1 MYYRHGGRPGSF
13 YRSITIYEPLRR
25 ESYPFKA
32 LIDAHVRVEV
42 WSQDG
47 YVLSPFQGEG
57 STNPIQFRARL
68 CGVFSLKFWL
78 ELSTED
84 MDKALEN
91 IQINEYNNRKIVI
104 STKQGTPLRVQ
115 LPRMYMP
122 FGVSGFTPEVGP
134 TKYNVDFAIK
144 GYDEEE
150 SYMKKFYETLRQLEG
165 AIIDAVVEQSET
177 IFGSQMTKEDLLPMF
192 NSNVKESPGREPK
205 FRIKVDTTMEDQ
217 IKANVFDADKNPI
230 RDEATNGL
238 YARNSGHAI
247 VELNS
252 VYFLN
257 RKFGCT
263 WKLHQLIVY
272 EPQNLKGFQ
281 FII

>member
-1 MYYRHGGRPGSF
+1 
-13 YRSITIYEPLRR
+13 
-25 ESYPFKA
+25 
-32 LIDAHVRVEV
+32 
-42 WSQDG
+42 
-47 YVLSPFQGEG
+47 
-57 STNPIQFRARL
+57 
-68 CGVFSLKFWL
+68 
-78 ELSTED
+78 

-91 IQINEYNNRKIVI
+91 LQINEYNNRKIVL
-104 STKQGTPLRVQ
+104 STKQGTPMRIQ

-122 FGVSGFTPEVGP
+122 FGISGFVPEVGP

-144 GYDEEE
+144 GYDEED
-150 SYMKKFYETLRQLEG
+150 SYMKKFYESLRALENK
-165 AIIDAVVEQSET
+165 IVDAVVEQSEV
-177 IFGSQMTKEDLLPMF
+177 IFGNPMTKEELLPMF
-192 NSNVKESPGREPK
+192 NSNVKESPDREPK
-205 FRIKVDTTMEDQ
+205 LRIKVDTAIDDR
-217 IKANVFDADKNPI
+217 IKANVFDSDKNPKN
-230 RDEATNGL
+230 DEVTNGL

-263 WKLHQLIVY
+263 WKLHQLVVY

>member
-1 MYYRHGGRPGSF
+1 
-13 YRSITIYEPLRR
+13 
-25 ESYPFKA
+25 
-32 LIDAHVRVEV
+32 
-42 WSQDG
+42 
-47 YVLSPFQGEG
+47 
-57 STNPIQFRARL
+57 
-68 CGVFSLKFWL
+68 
-78 ELSTED
+78 

-91 IQINEYNNRKIVI
+91 LQINEYNNRKIVL
-104 STKQGTPLRVQ
+104 STKQGTPMRIQ

-144 GYDEEE
+144 GYDEED
-150 SYMKKFYETLRQLEG
+150 SYMKKFYESLRQLEDM
-165 AIIDAVVEQSET
+165 IIDAVVEQSET
-177 IFGSQMTKEDLLPMF
+177 IFGSTMTKDELLPMF
-192 NSNVKESPGREPK
+192 NSNVKETPGREPK
-205 FRIKVDTTMEDQ
+205 FRIKVDTTLEDQ
-217 IKANVFDADKNPI
+217 IKANVFDAEKNPKK
-230 RDEATNGL
+230 DDVTNGL

>member
-1 MYYRHGGRPGSF
+1 
-13 YRSITIYEPLRR
+13 
-25 ESYPFKA
+25 
-32 LIDAHVRVEV
+32 
-42 WSQDG
+42 
-47 YVLSPFQGEG
+47 
-57 STNPIQFRARL
+57 
-68 CGVFSLKFWL
+68 
-78 ELSTED
+78 

-91 IQINEYNNRKIVI
+91 LQINEYNNRKIVL
-104 STKQGTPLRVQ
+104 STKQGTPMRIQ

-122 FGVSGFTPEVGP
+122 FGISGFVPEVGP

-144 GYDEEE
+144 GYDEED
-150 SYMKKFYETLRQLEG
+150 SYMKKFYESLRALENK
-165 AIIDAVVEQSET
+165 IIDAVVEQSEV
-177 IFGSQMTKEDLLPMF
+177 IFGNPMTKEELLPMF
-192 NSNVKESPGREPK
+192 NSNVKESPEREPK
-205 FRIKVDTTMEDQ
+205 FRVKVDTTIDDR
-217 IKANVFDADKNPI
+217 IKANVFGADKNLKK
-230 RDEATNGL
+230 DEVTNGL